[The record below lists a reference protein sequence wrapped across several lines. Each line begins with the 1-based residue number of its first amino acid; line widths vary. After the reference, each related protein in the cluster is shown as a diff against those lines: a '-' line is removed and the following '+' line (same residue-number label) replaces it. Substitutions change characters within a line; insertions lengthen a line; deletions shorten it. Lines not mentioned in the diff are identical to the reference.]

1 LRLLG
6 RLMGLLR
13 VSAFLSLPA
22 IAQVDVTSST
32 FQIDAA
38 HDGLVRF
45 SKPFS
50 PPLKMRWSVNLG
62 GPVSYPV
69 VNGGLVTVLT
79 TGPVGSLLVTLNAAN
94 GKIVWRKIVEGDY
107 TSDYL
112 AADNGKIFLTT
123 FGGPFQAFDAPSG
136 RLFWSNQL
144 PGEVFFNYVPIVA
157 GGYLFAG
164 GDESGTIIY
173 QLNEATGVVRWQ
185 HVLNGG
191 GIGPTMGDN
200 KVFMPIPCAV
210 VAYVPTSGRQVWN
223 FSTGCDGGGGAI
235 ASYYRQR
242 LYAPDVDVLSAAT
255 AGVILNT
262 ATGARVGSFEGTAPA
277 FYGSTSY
284 TISGTSLVSND
295 ITTGKLRWSY
305 QPKNDTISFPPILIN
320 GNAYTISDQGT
331 LSVNAG
337 GNGRLLQSLHIG
349 LGGATNLPQVP
360 STGLGVAGNLLLVP
374 SGNILAA
381 FSP

>member
-1 LRLLG
+1 LFLASLL
-6 RLMGLLR
+6 
-13 VSAFLSLPA
+13 FSLPA
-22 IAQVDVTSST
+22 AAQVDVTSST

-62 GPVSYPV
+62 GPISYPV

-79 TGPVGSLLVTLNAAN
+79 TGPVGTLLVTLNAVN
-94 GKIVWRKIVEGDY
+94 GKVVWRKIVEGDN
-107 TSDYL
+107 TGDYL
-112 AADNGKIFLTT
+112 AADDGKIFLTT

-136 RLFWSNQL
+136 RLLWSNQL
-144 PGEVFFNYVPIVA
+144 PGEAFFNYVPVVA
-157 GGYLFAG
+157 GGRLFAG
-164 GDESGTIIY
+164 GDFSGTEIY
-173 QLNEATGVVRWQ
+173 QLDETIGVVRWQ
-185 HVLNGG
+185 HELAAG
-191 GIGPTMGDN
+191 GIGPTAGDN

-210 VAYVPTSGRQVWN
+210 VAYVPATGKQVWN

-242 LYAPDVDVLSAAT
+242 LYAPDVDVLSGNP
-255 AGVILNT
+255 GVILDTNS
-262 ATGARVGSFEGTAPA
+262 GKRIGSFGGAAPA
-277 FYGSTSY
+277 FYGSASY
-284 TISGTSLVSND
+284 TISGTSLASND

-305 QPKNDTISFPPILIN
+305 KPKTDTISLPPILIN
-320 GNAYTISDQGT
+320 GNTYTLSDQGT
-331 LSVNAG
+331 LSVNAA
-337 GNGRLLQSLHIG
+337 GNGRLLQSFRIG
-349 LGGATNLPQVP
+349 IGGATQPSQAP
-360 STGLGVAGNLLLVP
+360 STGLGVGSNLLFVP